1 MSVFEIHGR
10 LGNTAL
16 LYTIILAIWALWR
29 FFRRQGIDSNFWG
42 ALVIAEALLLVQG
55 GLGGYI
61 YLSGIG
67 HLSRQFMHML
77 YGIIG
82 LLIIPVVFSF
92 TRGNDRRGVMLVY
105 GIALLGQVA
114 IILRAQFV
122 G

>member
-1 MSVFEIHGR
+1 MTVFEIHGR

-42 ALVIAEALLLVQG
+42 ALVIAEALLVVQG

-61 YLSGIG
+61 YLSGLS

-77 YGIIG
+77 YGIVG

-92 TRGNDRRGVMLVY
+92 TRGDDRHRVMLVY